1 MEKQKDFCN
10 ILSHVLFFSG
20 DTAFTNFFT
29 LKIIFTFSTIIGFY
43 QDYFRNIIITLED
56 HLIQLA
62 FSYFKK
68 QNWSYFSSG

>member
-1 MEKQKDFCN
+1 MEKQKDFYN
-10 ILSHVLFFSG
+10 ILSRVLLFSS

-43 QDYFRNIIITLED
+43 HDYFRNIIITLED
-56 HLIQLA
+56 HFIQLA

-68 QNWSYFSSG
+68 QN